1 MTSIETD
8 NPKPTHPD
16 IRAALAYAL
25 ISRPYLN
32 LSKLML
38 SKVTLSNRIV
48 ELSFTDTYSTKAT
61 LAIELQPKIKELSF
75 NV

>member
-16 IRAALAYAL
+16 IRAALEYAL
-25 ISRPYLN
+25 ISRPSLN

-48 ELSFTDTYSTKAT
+48 ELSFTDTYSIKAT